1 MLELSHLNVKQYNFD
16 RLKQAEKLNPEQ
28 KSVRLMK
35 EIQTTLGLPT
45 LPYRVELFDNS
56 NIQGE
61 DAVAAC
67 VVFEKLKP
75 AKKDYRKYLIKT
87 VYGPDD

>member
-1 MLELSHLNVKQYNFD
+1 
-16 RLKQAEKLNPEQ
+16 
-28 KSVRLMK
+28 MK
-35 EIQTTLGLPT
+35 EIQTQLGLKK
-45 LPYRVELFDNS
+45 LPFRVELFDNS

-75 AKKDYRKYLIKT
+75 AKKNT
-87 VYGPDD
+87 ASTT